1 VPEGA
6 EQAYATVRAAG
17 EEEEIP
23 FAFDDIKVSANTL
36 DAHRVI
42 RWAGSLGLAAQD
54 QMVEALFKAYFED
67 GKNIGDDDVLI
78 EAAEQSRA

>member
-1 VPEGA
+1 VPLGA

-23 FAFDDIKVSANTL
+23 FAFDKIKVSANTL

-42 RWAGSLGLAAQD
+42 RWASSLGLPAQHAD
-54 QMVEALFKAYFED
+54 GRVAVQGLFR
-67 GKNIGDDDVLI
+67 GW
-78 EAAEQSRA
+78 QRASATTPS